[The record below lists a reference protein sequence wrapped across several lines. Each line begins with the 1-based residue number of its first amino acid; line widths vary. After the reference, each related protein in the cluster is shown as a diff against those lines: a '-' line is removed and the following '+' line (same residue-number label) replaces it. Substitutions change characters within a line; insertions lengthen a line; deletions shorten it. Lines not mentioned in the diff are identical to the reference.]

1 MIGRTQEQS
10 VTGRRQSTT
19 TRSGIATSDEGYIV
33 LTFEFHKEG
42 QMWVGECRELGT
54 ATDGRSLEKVEEEL
68 LELVALDLNGLEE
81 IGERERLFK
90 ERSIKIYPVQ
100 APDQVTMNVP
110 VNTSNRL
117 VQARSIRMPARR
129 RDLVPV

>member
-90 ERSIKIYPVQ
+90 ERGIKIYPVQ